1 MKIAIIGAGIS
12 GNGAAYALATG
23 SRHAITVYEKA
34 SRPGGHSSTVEI
46 DYDGARI
53 AVDTGFIVYNE
64 PNYPN
69 LTALFRELGV
79 ATQGSDMGL
88 CVSIDGGRREW
99 AARDYKIVTGF
110 LARPRNAMS
119 PRFWA
124 MIKEIMRFNRQA
136 PLDRAG
142 GAMRGLSLR
151 QYLAEKR
158 YGDAMI
164 EDYLK
169 PMGAAIWSMPPC
181 RVLDF
186 PAESFIA
193 FFENHHLTKWNRPLW
208 RTVTGG
214 ARNYVEAMTAPY
226 RASLRLGCGAA
237 CVERGPDGVFVTG
250 TDGHTELFDQAIL
263 AAHSDET
270 LAMLGDASRAE
281 RDILSSIGY
290 SPNTVFLH
298 RDERLMPR
306 RRAARSAWN
315 VLDWGGR
322 DDDIAVTYWMNAL
335 QGIDRGKPLFVSLN
349 PPFDPA
355 ANLTFASLS
364 YSHPQYDAAA
374 LGAQARLAEIQG
386 RSRLWFCGAWT
397 GFGFHEDGLVSG
409 LEIAERL
416 GARLSWRPASYRPS
430 SWRLPPTRQA
440 AE

>member
-1 MKIAIIGAGIS
+1 MKIAIIGTGIA

-34 SRPGGHSSTVEI
+34 PRPGGHTATVDI
-46 DYDGARI
+46 DYDGTKL

-79 ATQGSDMGL
+79 ATQPSDMGL
-88 CVSIDGGRREW
+88 SVSLDGGRREW
-99 AARDYKIVTGF
+99 AARDYRILTGF
-110 LARPRNAMS
+110 LASRRNAVS

-124 MIKEIMRFNRQA
+124 MIKEIMRFNREA
-136 PLDRAG
+136 PLDRAQG
-142 GAMRGLSLR
+142 VMQGRTLR
-151 QYLAEKR
+151 QYLAWKR
-158 YGDAMI
+158 YGDGVI

-193 FFENHHLTKWNRPLW
+193 FFENHHLLTWSKPIW

-214 ARNYVEAMTAPY
+214 ARNYVEAMTLRY
-226 RASLRLGCGAA
+226 RDRLRLGCGAA

-250 TDGHTELFDQAIL
+250 TDGHTELFDEAII
-263 AAHSDET
+263 ASHTDET
-270 LAMLGDASRAE
+270 LSMLGDASDAE
-281 RDILSSIGY
+281 RKILSAIAY
-290 SPNTVFLH
+290 APNRVFLH
-298 RDERLMPR
+298 RDARLMPR
-306 RRAARSAWN
+306 RKAAWAAWN

-322 DDDIAVTYWMNAL
+322 EDDIAVTYWMNAL
-335 QGIDRGKPLFVSLN
+335 QGIDPGKPLFISLN
-349 PPFDPA
+349 PPFEPA
-355 ANLTFASLS
+355 ASLTFARFS
-364 YSHPQYDAAA
+364 YSHPQYDSKA
-374 LGAQARLAEIQG
+374 LAMQPRLGEIQG

-397 GFGFHEDGLVSG
+397 GYGFHEDGLVSG

-416 GARLSWRPASYRPS
+416 DARLTWRESWRASAM
-430 SWRLPPTRQA
+430 QVA